1 MKAGVRT
8 FPWPRKTSAL
18 SEASEPTLQV
28 AKTKGEMGGMNVV
41 VTMHQ
46 MQESAGGFR
55 LSGWSSGIGGWET
68 NRDGF

>member
-1 MKAGVRT
+1 
-8 FPWPRKTSAL
+8 L

-55 LSGWSSGIGGWET
+55 LAG
-68 NRDGF
+68 

>member
-1 MKAGVRT
+1 
-8 FPWPRKTSAL
+8 L